1 MAVISMLKSHKAID
15 KAIHRG
21 LHKAL
26 HKALHRTGHSAPSVH
41 FSDRATWRQST
52 VASASPVPAFWRDW
66 LMDPGSLTQRLLDA
80 SDGQFKVE
88 VLSQSLQRPS
98 LSERRA
104 LSLPKHRLALVR
116 EVILMG
122 RGVPWVFA
130 RSVIPLQTL
139 TGRLRKLRRLDNS
152 PLGALLFS
160 DPTMTREPLQWACIE
175 PNGEPLTAQL
185 EPMDE
190 PVWGRRSVFKL
201 SAKPML
207 VCEVFLPGF
216 SL

>member
-1 MAVISMLKSHKAID
+1 MPKTHKS
-15 KAIHRG
+15 IHS
-21 LHKAL
+21 
-26 HKALHRTGHSAPSVH
+26 SAPLH
-41 FSDRATWRQST
+41 FSDTATWQPFT
-52 VASASPVPAFWRDW
+52 AVSASPVPPFWRDW

-80 SDGQFKVE
+80 SDGQFQVE

-104 LSLPKHRLALVR
+104 LFLPEHRLALVR

-139 TGRLRKLRRLDNS
+139 TGRLRKLRHLDNS

-160 DPTMTREPLQWACIE
+160 DPSMSREPLQWACIE
-175 PNGEPLTAQL
+175 PNGQPLAAQL
-185 EPMDE
+185 ECMDQ

-207 VCEVFLPGF
+207 VCEVFLHGF
-216 SL
+216 LSNAPSAMSPRVSLGASLGAKPHD

>member
-1 MAVISMLKSHKAID
+1 MPKTPKGT
-15 KAIHRG
+15 R
-21 LHKAL
+21 
-26 HKALHRTGHSAPSVH
+26 SVSPKH
-41 FSDRATWRQST
+41 FSDRAMWRQST
-52 VASASPVPAFWRDW
+52 AASNTFVPPFWRDW
-66 LMDPGSLTQRLLDA
+66 LLDRGSLTERLIHA

-104 LSLPKHRLALVR
+104 LSLPEHRLALVR
-116 EVILMG
+116 EVLLHG
-122 RGVPWVFA
+122 GGVPWVFA

-139 TGRLRKLRRLDNS
+139 TGRLRKLRHLDSS

-160 DPTMTREPLQWACIE
+160 DPTMTREPLEWACIE
-175 PNGEPLTAQL
+175 PNGESLTAPL
-185 EPMDE
+185 EYADK

-207 VCEVFLPGF
+207 VCEVFLPSF
-216 SL
+216 RP

>member
-1 MAVISMLKSHKAID
+1 MPKTHKR
-15 KAIHRG
+15 IHS
-21 LHKAL
+21 L
-26 HKALHRTGHSAPSVH
+26 APPH
-41 FSDRATWRQST
+41 FSDTAIWQPFTA
-52 VASASPVPAFWRDW
+52 ASAKPVPPFWRDW

-80 SDGQFKVE
+80 SDGQFQVE
-88 VLSQSLQRPS
+88 VLSQSLQRPG

-104 LSLPKHRLALVR
+104 LSLPEHRLALVR

-139 TGRLRKLRRLDNS
+139 TGRLRKLRHLDNS

-160 DPTMTREPLQWACIE
+160 DPSMSREPLQWACIE
-175 PNGEPLTAQL
+175 PNGQPLAKQL
-185 EPMDE
+185 ECMDQ

-216 SL
+216 LSNAPSTMSPRVSLGVSLGAKPHD